1 MQIIQMDC
9 GCTIN
14 AQGHSIT
21 ASDQCPIHGGTQTTF
36 EIIAPRIA
44 DVSCAKCGSPEVRLR
59 YEDGDGHCDTKQCGA
74 TAYVAGRG
82 YCREEHFHRTCERC
96 LFRWTTWQ
104 VLPLDS

>member
-1 MQIIQMDC
+1 MQAILMPC
-9 GCTIN
+9 GCTLN
-14 AQGHSIT
+14 TAAHEFAT
-21 ASDQCPIHGGTQTTF
+21 ASCPIHGGP
-36 EIIAPRIA
+36 PRIPDA
-44 DVSCAKCGSPEVRLR
+44 PCPKCGAADVRLR
-59 YEDGDGHCDTKQCGA
+59 YEDGDGHCNVKQCGA